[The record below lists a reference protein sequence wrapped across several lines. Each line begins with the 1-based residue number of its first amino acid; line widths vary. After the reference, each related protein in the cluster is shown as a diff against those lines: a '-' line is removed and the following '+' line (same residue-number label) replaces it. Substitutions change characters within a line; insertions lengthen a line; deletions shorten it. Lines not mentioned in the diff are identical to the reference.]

1 MSEPACPFCTIDTQR
16 IFYGGD
22 VVIGIWD
29 AYPVSDGHALLLPK
43 RHVASWFDATTEERT
58 ALVEATAAVRD
69 AILKRNSLQKLPIPN
84 GFNIGVNV
92 GEGAGQTVHHLHVHV
107 IPRYRGDVPDPR
119 GGIRHVIPHRANY
132 LADARMEGAGFVHDA
147 EAASRRTDLPS
158 TIRDRLVIGGRDDAL
173 IGPLLENLDRAQQV
187 DIAVAFVLESGVDVI
202 GAHLREVLERG
213 GNVRLLTGDYM
224 DATDPRA
231 LRRLLDLEGKGTIER
246 RVFES
251 SSESFHPKAYIFV
264 GRSGSGVAYV
274 GSSNLTRPALTNGI
288 EWNYRVSSA
297 DDPSGFGEVTRAF
310 TKLFTHPETRPLD
323 VEWIDAYA
331 RRRPL
336 RFSIPIDIAPESPR
350 QGPPANDVQTEAL
363 DALKRTRAAGNSAG
377 LVVLATGLGKTYLAA
392 LDSNNPQYQRVLF
405 VAHREEI
412 LAQAMDT
419 FRWLRPDA
427 HMGFYTGQDK
437 LPDAE
442 VLFASIQTLGRMR
455 HLQGFDRHA
464 FDYVVVDEFHHA
476 AAATYRRLIDYFQP
490 KFLLGLTATP
500 ERTDGGD
507 LLALCQ
513 ENLVYRSDFID
524 GIRRGLLCPFH
535 YFGVPDEVDYT
546 NIPWRSSRFDEEE
559 LTKALAT
566 QTRAQNAL
574 DQYRAKAGKRTL
586 AFCCSQRHAD
596 FMAEFFRNAG
606 LRVAS
611 VHSGTSSDPRAGSL
625 EKLREGEI
633 DVAFAVDMFNEGVDV
648 PQVDTVMM
656 LRPTESRLLW
666 LQQFGRGLRN
676 AEAKTHLTLIDYIG
690 NHRTFLLKP
699 QTLFQL
705 APGDREIDRTLN
717 QVLAGEADLPPG
729 CEVTYDLRA
738 IDIIRGLLRLPKDD
752 EALKTYYEDFR
763 ERYGARPRAS
773 ETFHEGYSPRSARRT
788 YGSWLRF
795 VRNMGDLSTLQA
807 QILETHGTFLDAL
820 EITPMVKS
828 YKMVLLLAMLNED
841 ALPGEITIDRLTRAF
856 AQVAERSARLRQDV
870 TVPLDDTGE
879 LQRLLE
885 ENPIAAWSGGKGT
898 GDVPYFA
905 YDNERFRLAM
915 SVSPDRREAFQ
926 ELVRE
931 IIDWRL
937 AEYLERSVDEAGDR
951 FVCKV
956 SHANNRA
963 ILFLPNRVQ
972 NPGLPEGWTHVLID
986 GEDYEA
992 NFVKVALNVV
1002 RRKGSDA
1009 NELPGILRGW
1019 FGPNAGLPGT
1029 DYRVALDRNGSR
1041 YVLVPLG
1048 RTEQSLQ
1055 VEPGRSYSREQIPAL
1070 FGLPFKSSIW
1080 QTWFVFQQMRMFL
1093 LVTLEKE
1100 ALEEQFRYRDHF
1112 IGPDIFQWQSQNRTM
1127 QRGAVGQ
1134 AIKHHRERGI
1144 EVQLFVCRHP
1154 KAAGR
1159 AAPFVYCGQ
1168 LQFLDWEGEKPITVR
1183 WRLSN
1188 PLSERLRELFRV
1200 SPA

>member
-1 MSEPACPFCTIDTQR
+1 MSEPRCPFCMIDPQR
-16 IFYGGD
+16 VFYAGD

-29 AYPVSDGHALLLPK
+29 AHPVSDGHVLLLPK
-43 RHVASWFDATTEERT
+43 RHVASWFEATVQERT
-58 ALVEATAAVRD
+58 ELAEATAVARE
-69 AILKRNSLQKLPIPN
+69 AILKRNISENLPVPD

-92 GEGAGQTVHHLHVHV
+92 GESAGQTVLHLHVHV
-107 IPRYRGDVPDPR
+107 IPRYRGDVADPR
-119 GGIRHVIPHRANY
+119 GGVRHVLPHRANY
-132 LADARMEGAGFVHDA
+132 LVNVTSGGTAVVHDA
-147 EAASRRTDLPS
+147 EVAYPRTDRRA
-158 TIRDRLVIGGRDDAL
+158 TMRDRPVTGGIEHAL
-173 IGPLLENLDRAQQV
+173 LRPLLEDLDASHQV
-187 DIAVAFVLESGVDVI
+187 DIAVAFVLESGVELI
-202 GAHLREVLERG
+202 GAHLREILERG
-213 GNVRLLTGDYM
+213 GTVRFLTGDYM

-231 LRRLLDLEGKGTIER
+231 LRRLLDLEGNIQR

-251 SSESFHPKAYIFV
+251 TSESFHPKAYIFV

-274 GSSNLTRPALTNGI
+274 GSSNLTRPALTYGI

-297 DDPSGFGEVTRAF
+297 EDPSGFAEVTRAF
-310 TKLFTHPETRPLD
+310 TELFAHRATRFLD
-323 VEWIDAYA
+323 AEWIDAYA
-331 RRRPL
+331 KRRRVQP
-336 RFSIPIDIAPESPR
+336 SAPIDVSPETPR
-350 QGPPANDVQTEAL
+350 QGPPPNEVQEEAL
-363 DALKRTRAAGNSAG
+363 DALDRTRAAGNSAG

-392 LDSNNPQYQRVLF
+392 LDSNRNYPVYRRVLF

-419 FRWLRPDA
+419 FRWVRPDA
-427 HMGFYTGQDK
+427 RMGFYNGQDK

-442 VLFASIQTLGRMR
+442 VLFASIQTLGRMH
-455 HLQGFDRHA
+455 HLKNFDRRA
-464 FDYVVVDEFHHA
+464 FDYMVVDEFHHA
-476 AAATYRRLIDYFQP
+476 AAGTYRRLIDYFQP

-513 ENLVYRSDFID
+513 ENLVYRCDFID

-574 DQYRAKAGKRTL
+574 DQYRAKAGTRTL

-611 VHSGTSSDPRAGSL
+611 VHSGASSDPRAGSL
-625 EKLREGEI
+625 EKLRDGAI

-666 LQQFGRGLRN
+666 LQQFGRGLRK
-676 AEAKTHLTLIDYIG
+676 AETKTHLTLIDYIG

-705 APGDREIDRTLN
+705 APGDGAIDRTLN
-717 QVLAGEADLPPG
+717 QVLAGEVDLPPG

-738 IDIIRGLLRLPKDD
+738 VDIIRGLLRLPRDD
-752 EALKTYYEDFR
+752 EALKVYYEDFR
-763 ERYGARPRAS
+763 ERYGARPQAS

-795 VRNMGDLSTLQA
+795 VRSMGNLSAEQEQVLD
-807 QILETHGTFLDAL
+807 THGTFLDAL
-820 EITPMVKS
+820 EITGMVKS

-841 ALPGEITIDRLTRAF
+841 ALPGEIAIGRLTLAF
-856 AQVAERSARLRQDV
+856 AEAAGRSARLRQDV
-870 TVPLDDTGE
+870 TVPLADTAD

-885 ENPIAAWSGGKGT
+885 QNPIAAWSGGKGT

-905 YDNERFRLAM
+905 YENGRFRFAM
-915 SVSPDRREAFQ
+915 NVAPDQREAFQ

-937 AEYLERSVDEAGDR
+937 AEYLERSGGAAGER
-951 FVCKV
+951 VVCKV
-956 SHANNRA
+956 SHANKRPL
-963 ILFLPNRVQ
+963 LFLPDRAQ
-972 NPGLPEGWTHVLID
+972 HPGLPSGWTEVSID
-986 GEDYEA
+986 GETYEA

-1009 NELPGILRGW
+1009 NELPGILRRW

-1029 DYRVALDRNGSR
+1029 DFRVALDRSGSG

-1048 RTEQSLQ
+1048 RADQSL
-1055 VEPGRSYSREQIPAL
+1055 
-1070 FGLPFKSSIW
+1070 
-1080 QTWFVFQQMRMFL
+1080 
-1093 LVTLEKE
+1093 
-1100 ALEEQFRYRDHF
+1100 
-1112 IGPDIFQWQSQNRTM
+1112 
-1127 QRGAVGQ
+1127 
-1134 AIKHHRERGI
+1134 
-1144 EVQLFVCRHP
+1144 
-1154 KAAGR
+1154 
-1159 AAPFVYCGQ
+1159 
-1168 LQFLDWEGEKPITVR
+1168 
-1183 WRLSN
+1183 
-1188 PLSERLRELFRV
+1188 
-1200 SPA
+1200 